1 MNRNCTGS
9 LINAACLLPIA
20 GVSEKISQMCMGK
33 KSSNKINIPN
43 APYFAYLCMNND
55 KPSKISI
62 APEI

>member
-1 MNRNCTGS
+1 MNRNCIRS
-9 LINAACLLPIA
+9 LISAACLLPIA
-20 GVSEKISQMCMGK
+20 GVSENMSQMCIGK

-43 APYFAYLCMNND
+43 APCFAYLFMNND